1 MNEKILIIGNGA
13 REHALA
19 WKLSRSPRV
28 GAVFV
33 APGNGGTASAPGI
46 IQNVPIEAGNFDEL
60 LAFATSRDIS
70 MTVVGPEGPLASG
83 IVDRFGTAGLRCFGP
98 GRAQTRLESSKAH
111 AKDVMRRLGIPTADY
126 AAFTDYAAATT
137 YLRRVGPNVV
147 LKASGLAAG
156 KGVIL
161 PASMT
166 EAEAALRAIMVERSF
181 GDAGDEV
188 VIEERLTG
196 EEASVLA
203 FCDGTTVAPMPPAQ
217 DHKPVFDGDR
227 GPNTGGMGAFAPASI
242 VDAALLDE
250 IVDGVLQPVVTAL
263 ASRGTPYIGVLYAG
277 LMLTA
282 DGPRVLEFNCRF
294 GDPETEVIL
303 PLLDNDLLDV
313 LDACVDG
320 ALDNIDLRW
329 RDGAA
334 ATVVV
339 ASGGYPG
346 PYPKG
351 RLIEG
356 AAAAGAMPGVI
367 VFHAGTRVDGDDL
380 VTDGG
385 RVLAVTGIEHDL
397 PAALA
402 SAYRAIEPI
411 SLEGMHFR
419 TDIGNR
425 RRPQPPLSY
434 AASGVDIDAGAA
446 AVRLMADAVRST
458 HGPEVIGEIGG
469 FGGMFDA
476 SGLPESPILV
486 ASTDGVGTKTI
497 LAAARGR
504 FDTIGHDIVNHCIND
519 ILVQGAEPLFF
530 LDYIATGKLNPTVT
544 ATIVAGMAVACRA
557 AGCALLGGETAEMP
571 GVYVAGEFDLAGTIV
586 GVVGRDAIIDGA
598 RIETG
603 DRVIGIASSGLH
615 TNGYSL
621 ARRVFAHWE
630 MSEQIAALDGS
641 LESAL
646 LAPHRSYLA
655 DVTALRAAGVDI
667 KGLVHVTGGGLIDN
681 PKRILPEGVAMRID
695 CSTWEVPPLFSMIQ
709 TEGRIP
715 EDEMRRAFNLGLGML
730 VVVPPAE
737 LETAQRA
744 IGHDSHVVGEIVPR
758 SGDPVE
764 FVR

>member
-1 MNEKILIIGNGA
+1 MNEKILIIGSGA

-19 WKLSRSPRV
+19 WKLSQSPRV

-33 APGNGGTASAPGI
+33 APGNGGTATGPGI

-83 IVDRFGTAGLRCFGP
+83 IVDRFATAGLRCFGP
-98 GRAQTRLESSKAH
+98 GRAQARLESSKAH
-111 AKDVMRRLGIPTADY
+111 AKDMMRRLGIPTADY
-126 AAFTDYAAATT
+126 ATFTDYAAATT
-137 YLRRVGPNVV
+137 HLHRVGPNVV

-161 PASMT
+161 PSSMT

-188 VIEERLTG
+188 IIEERLTG

-217 DHKPVFDGDR
+217 DHKPIFDGDR

-250 IVDGVLQPVVTAL
+250 IVNGVLQPVVTAL

-282 DGPRVLEFNCRF
+282 DGPRVLEFNCRL

-320 ALDNIDLRW
+320 TLDTVDLRW
-329 RDGAA
+329 RDGVA

-339 ASGGYPG
+339 ASEGYPG

-356 AAAAGAMPGVI
+356 AAAAMGGVI

-385 RVLAVTGIEHDL
+385 RVLAVTGIERDL

-402 SAYRAIEPI
+402 SAYRAIEHI
-411 SLEGMHFR
+411 SFEGMHFR

-425 RRPQPPLSY
+425 RRPPPLSY
-434 AASGVDIDAGAA
+434 AASGVDIDAGAT
-446 AVRLMADAVRST
+446 AVRLMADAVKST

-497 LAAARGR
+497 LAAALGR

-530 LDYIATGKLNPTVT
+530 LDYVATGKLDPTVT
-544 ATIVAGMAVACRA
+544 ATIVAGMAAACRS

-598 RIETG
+598 RIEIG

-621 ARRVFAHWE
+621 ARRVFAHRE
-630 MSEQIAALDGS
+630 MSEPIAAPDGS
-641 LESAL
+641 LGSAL

-667 KGLVHVTGGGLIDN
+667 KGLVHVTGGGLVDN
-681 PKRILPEGVAMRID
+681 PRRILPEAAAMRINR
-695 CSTWEVPPLFSMIQ
+695 SAWEVPPLFALIQ
-709 TEGRIP
+709 AEGRIS

-737 LETAQRA
+737 LKTAQRA
-744 IGHDSHVVGEIVPR
+744 IGNDSYIVGEIVPR

-764 FVR
+764 FV